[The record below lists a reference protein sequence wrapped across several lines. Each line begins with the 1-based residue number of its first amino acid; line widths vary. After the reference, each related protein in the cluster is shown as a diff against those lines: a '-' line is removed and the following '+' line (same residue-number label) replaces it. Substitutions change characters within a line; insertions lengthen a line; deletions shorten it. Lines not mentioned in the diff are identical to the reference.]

1 MRILSKRGAAW
12 LVSAVLLG
20 GACLVPLASSAADKP
35 EDKPKIS
42 AAAGKPLKAAQDA
55 LAKQDWAGAL
65 ADLKQAQDLPNKS
78 EYEEFTTNQMLV
90 VAYLHTNDNAN
101 AEKALEAVVAS
112 RYLDKPDLPTRQ
124 RTLTQL
130 NYQMKDFDKAIQF
143 GETAIKDGSA
153 NDEIVTIV
161 DQSYYLKGDYKGA
174 VQSVNAHV
182 QTAIKS
188 GQKPAEERLSLLLSS
203 CVKINDADCTSHAL
217 DLLVTF
223 YPKPEYWQNIL
234 YALIQTPGV
243 SDKALLQVY
252 RLALD
257 LDVLKRPED
266 YLEMAQLANE
276 QGSPGEAERALEA
289 GQQKNAFHEAALKTH
304 AAQMLESVKKQVAV
318 DTASLP
324 KIAADADA
332 SKTGVKDAG
341 LGLAYFSYQQY
352 DKAIVSLQSA
362 LAKGALKS
370 EPETRLLLAIAQL
383 RAGKKDDALKTFDL
397 VKGDPKLERMAALWE
412 IRARQM

>member
-1 MRILSKRGAAW
+1 MVAKRASALVVGAMMLGAAC
-12 LVSAVLLG
+12 LTPCVSV
-20 GACLVPLASSAADKP
+20 AADKP

-42 AAAGKPLKAAQDA
+42 AAAAKPLKAAQDA

-65 ADLKQAQDLPNKS
+65 AALKEAQDLPNKS

-90 VAYLHTNDNAN
+90 VAYLHSNDNAN
-101 AEKALEAVVAS
+101 AEKALEAVVGS
-112 RYLDKPDLPTRQ
+112 HYLDKPDLPPRE

-130 NYQMKDFDKAIQF
+130 NYQLKDFDKAIQF

-174 VQSVNAHV
+174 VQSVNAHLA
-182 QTAIKS
+182 TMTKA
-188 GQKPAEERLSLLLSS
+188 GQKPTEERLSLLLSS
-203 CVKINDADCTSHAL
+203 CVKSNDADCTAHAL
-217 DLLVTF
+217 DLMVTY

-234 YALIQTPGV
+234 YVMIQTPGAT
-243 SDKALLQVY
+243 DKTLLQVY

-257 LDVLKRPED
+257 LDVLKRAED

-289 GQQKNAFHEAALKTH
+289 GQQKNLYKDAALRTH
-304 AAQMLESVKKQVAV
+304 ATQMLESVKKQVAI

-324 KIAADADA
+324 KIAADAEA

-352 DKAIVSLQSA
+352 DKSIAALQNA
-362 LAKGALKS
+362 LTKGGLKN
-370 EPETRLLLAIAQL
+370 EPETRLLLGIAQL

-412 IRARQM
+412 IRARQA

>member
-1 MRILSKRGAAW
+1 MVANRAPALLVGAMMLGAA
-12 LVSAVLLG
+12 
-20 GACLVPLASSAADKP
+20 CLTPCASVAADKP

-42 AAAGKPLKAAQDA
+42 AAAAKPLKAAQDA

-65 ADLKQAQDLPNKS
+65 AAHKEAQDLPNKS

-112 RYLDKPDLPTRQ
+112 HYLDKPDLPPRE

-130 NYQMKDFDKAIQF
+130 NYQLKDYDKAIQF

-153 NDEIVTIV
+153 NEETITIV

-182 QTAIKS
+182 DATIKN

-203 CVKINDADCTSHAL
+203 CVKLKDADCTARAL
-217 DLLVTF
+217 DRMVTY

-234 YALIQTPGV
+234 YELIQTPGV
-243 SDKALLQVY
+243 SDKMLMQVY

-257 LDVLKRPED
+257 LDVLRRPED

-289 GQQKNAFHEAALKTH
+289 GQKKNAFHDAALKTH

-324 KIAADADA
+324 KIAADAEA

-352 DKAIVSLQSA
+352 DKSIAALQSA
-362 LAKGALKS
+362 LAKGGLKS
-370 EPETRLLLAIAQL
+370 EPETRLLLGIAQL
-383 RAGKKDDALKTFDL
+383 RAGKKDDAMKTFDL

-412 IRARQM
+412 MRAHQA

>member
-1 MRILSKRGAAW
+1 MVAKRAPALLVGAMMLGAAS
-12 LVSAVLLG
+12 LTP
-20 GACLVPLASSAADKP
+20 CASVAADKP

-42 AAAGKPLKAAQDA
+42 AAAAKPLKAAQDA

-65 ADLKQAQDLPNKS
+65 AALKEAQDLPNKS

-101 AEKALEAVVAS
+101 AEKALEAVVGS
-112 RYLDKPDLPTRQ
+112 RYLDKPDLPPRE

-130 NYQMKDFDKAIQF
+130 NYQLKDYDKAIQF

-153 NDEIVTIV
+153 NDETVTIV

-174 VQSVNAHV
+174 AQSVNAHLA
-182 QTAIKS
+182 TTTKA
-188 GQKPAEERLSLLLSS
+188 GQKPTEERLSLLLSS
-203 CVKINDADCTSHAL
+203 CVKLNDADCTAHAL
-217 DLLVTF
+217 DLMVTY

-234 YALIQTPGV
+234 YAMIQTPGV
-243 SDKALLQVY
+243 TDRTLMQVF

-257 LDVLKRPED
+257 LDVLKRAED
-266 YLEMAQLANE
+266 YLEMAQLANA

-289 GQQKNAFHEAALKTH
+289 GQQKNLYKDAALRTH
-304 AAQMLESVKKQVAV
+304 ATQMLESVKKQVAV

-324 KIAADADA
+324 KIAADAEA

-352 DKAIVSLQSA
+352 DKSIAALQTA
-362 LAKGALKS
+362 LTKGGLKS
-370 EPETRLLLAIAQL
+370 EPETRLLLGIAQL
-383 RAGKKDDALKTFDL
+383 RSGKKDDALKTFDL

-412 IRARQM
+412 IRARQA